1 MKNAAFSYQD
11 CQSCEQA
18 FKLMLQNLHR
28 ELLKPLG
35 FRKEGQYFR
44 LIRNSGSISEGY
56 LIHFQK
62 SAYGDRDHLRFAG
75 NLGVLWVLSSEASVL
90 DSFKLY
96 DCPLDHQNRLGSLAY
111 GFDQWWE
118 IDAETDPSLFEA
130 EIGGLLRKT
139 ALPWMGLHEA

>member
-1 MKNAAFSYQD
+1 M
-11 CQSCEQA
+11 
-18 FKLMLQNLHR
+18 
-28 ELLKPLG
+28 
-35 FRKEGQYFR
+35 
-44 LIRNSGSISEGY
+44 
-56 LIHFQK
+56 
-62 SAYGDRDHLRFAG
+62 
-75 NLGVLWVLSSEASVL
+75 L